1 MCTSVTKETQKRG
14 HGARYGI
21 YRSLL
26 SSRRSREYVYHHGKE
41 QDSLSERD
49 ILGIRKREPVRN
61 IREIFE
67 DVRLRDALIRQIYS
81 SRENSHWKISS
92 TEEEIK
98 GEILGWLSRAYMSD
112 SASFPPDFDF

>member
-1 MCTSVTKETQKRG
+1 MGYIDHYYPREDHENTFTITEKNRTRFQKE
-14 HGARYGI
+14 I
-21 YRSLL
+21 
-26 SSRRSREYVYHHGKE
+26 SSELE
-41 QDSLSERD
+41 
-49 ILGIRKREPVRN
+49 KREPVRN

-67 DVRLRDALIRQIYS
+67 DISLRDALIRQIYS

-98 GEILGWLSRAYMSD
+98 GEILGWLSRAYISD